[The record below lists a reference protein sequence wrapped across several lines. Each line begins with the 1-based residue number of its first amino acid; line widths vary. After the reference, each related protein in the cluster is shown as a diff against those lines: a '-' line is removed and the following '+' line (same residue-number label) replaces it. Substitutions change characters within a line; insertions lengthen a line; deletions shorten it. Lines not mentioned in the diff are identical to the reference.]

1 MDKKAFTLIELL
13 AVIVILGILA
23 LIVTPILI
31 NVVKDSNE
39 KSYKL
44 SADGYINAVNDYIL
58 SNQLDGKKV
67 ENGKYNI
74 KNLDVKISGKAPSKG
89 SVEIY
94 DEKINNAQLCYDT
107 YLLKYDGKE
116 VTLTEKGCEKEATVN
131 LAIGEKKHDNV
142 TKDDIETEFNI
153 SDDISDMTNIVC
165 NNGVTIS
172 MNDNILKLS
181 DVYKDTNCT
190 MSSSINT
197 TFANLDD
204 TKNYILMLKDETITT
219 NMTVGEKKK
228 VTINLNEQNLI
239 YNGSNSTSAF
249 EISGELSIIG
259 QNSSIAG
266 SSHSAQVI
274 NNGILN
280 IDGGSY
286 KTIRPLGN
294 SKISIKNATLNCTN
308 DGNNCYPIFAQE
320 NSNVELDNVKAES
333 KGKAA
338 GAGGNSNMII
348 KNSNFICTEDNCLY
362 DDSIGKLTVLD
373 TTIKASGY
381 AVKLN
386 NSGEVTIK
394 NTKLESETN
403 NAVINAG
410 ISGKITIENSKLE
423 SETNNAVINDG
434 KNGKITI
441 ENSELIS
448 SNFRAIT
455 LSDKSSGSID
465 IYNSRVI
472 GKDYGVLNNSNGGGV
487 ININGGTYISNDITI
502 MNIHDGKINI
512 NDKNGKVYIASYK
525 KEGNTDVYKAKAIKN
540 TANGV
545 ININANVSDFCG
557 KDDTKT
563 TIGTCIYN
571 EYGRAI
577 VNDDAATGEIKI
589 SGGYIVSNNSSA
601 VENFRGN
608 ISICGSKIDGKEADL
623 KINKITTG
631 DYGYIYYD
639 VNTKL
644 MNDTKIDRYNNP
656 SHIVLTTDLVCK

>member
-44 SADGYINAVNDYIL
+44 SADGYISAVNDYIL

-74 KNLDVKISGKAPSKG
+74 KNLDVKISGKEPSKG

-131 LAIGEKKHDNV
+131 LAIGKKTYKNTV
-142 TKDDIETEFNI
+142 KDDIETEFNI

-165 NNGVTIS
+165 NNGATIS
-172 MNDNILKLS
+172 MNDNTLKLS

-190 MSSSINT
+190 MSRSIND
-197 TFANLDD
+197 TFNNLDD
-204 TKNYILMLKDETITT
+204 TKNYVLMLKKDTIKSK
-219 NMTVGEKKK
+219 MTVGEKNK
-228 VTINLNEQNLI
+228 VTINLNGQNLTSI
-239 YNGSNSTSAF
+239 GSDSTSAF
-249 EISGELSIIG
+249 GISGELSIIG

-266 SSHSAQVI
+266 NMNSAEVT

-286 KTIRPLGN
+286 NSINPLNN
-294 SKISIKNATLNCTN
+294 SKISIKNAKLNCTN
-308 DGNNCYPIFAQE
+308 DGNNCYPIFAQN
-320 NSNVELDNVKAES
+320 NSNVELDNVTITS

-338 GAGGNSNMII
+338 GTVENSNMLI
-348 KNSNFICTEDNCLY
+348 KNSNFNCTEDNCLY
-362 DDSIGKLTVLD
+362 SSSIEKLTVLD

-394 NTKLESETN
+394 NAKLESETY

-410 ISGKITIENSKLE
+410 ISGKITIENS
-423 SETNNAVINDG
+423 
-434 KNGKITI
+434 
-441 ENSELIS
+441 ELIS
-448 SNFRAIT
+448 SNYRGVT
-455 LSDKSSGSID
+455 LDYASNGSID

-525 KEGNTDVYKAKAIKN
+525 KEGNTDINKTKAIKN

-545 ININANVSDFCG
+545 ININGNVSDFCG

-577 VNDDAATGEIKI
+577 VNDDTATGEIKI

-601 VENFRGN
+601 VENFQGN

-656 SHIVLTTDLVCK
+656 SHIVLTADLVCK

>member
-44 SADGYINAVNDYIL
+44 SADGYISAVNDYIL

-67 ENGKYNI
+67 ENGKYKI

-107 YLLKYDGKE
+107 YLLKYDGRE

-131 LAIGEKKHDNV
+131 LAIGEKKYDNV

-172 MNDNILKLS
+172 MNDNTLKLS

-190 MSSSINT
+190 MSRSIND
-197 TFANLDD
+197 TFNNLDD
-204 TKNYILMLKDETITT
+204 TKNYVLMLKKDTIKSK
-219 NMTVGEKKK
+219 MTVGEKNK
-228 VTINLNEQNLI
+228 VTINLNGQNLTSI
-239 YNGSNSTSAF
+239 GSDSTSAF
-249 EISGELSIIG
+249 GISGELSIIG

-266 SSHSAQVI
+266 NMNSAEVT

-286 KTIRPLGN
+286 NSINPLNN
-294 SKISIKNATLNCTN
+294 SKISIKNAKLNCTN
-308 DGNNCYPIFAQE
+308 DGNNCYPIFAQN
-320 NSNVELDNVKAES
+320 NSNVELDNVTITS

-338 GAGGNSNMII
+338 GTVENSNMLI
-348 KNSNFICTEDNCLY
+348 KNSNFNCTEDNCLY
-362 DDSIGKLTVLD
+362 SSSIEKLTVLD

-394 NTKLESETN
+394 NAKLESETY

-410 ISGKITIENSKLE
+410 ISGKITIENS
-423 SETNNAVINDG
+423 
-434 KNGKITI
+434 
-441 ENSELIS
+441 ELIS
-448 SNFRAIT
+448 SNYRGVT
-455 LSDKSSGSID
+455 LDYASNGSID

-525 KEGNTDVYKAKAIKN
+525 KEGNTDINKTKAIKN

-545 ININANVSDFCG
+545 ININGNVSDFCG

-577 VNDDAATGEIKI
+577 VNDDTATGEIKI

-601 VENFRGN
+601 VENFQGN

-644 MNDTKIDRYNNP
+644 INDTKIDRYNNP
-656 SHIVLTTDLVCK
+656 SHIVLTANLVCK

>member
-44 SADGYINAVNDYIL
+44 SADGYISAVNDYIL

-107 YLLKYDGKE
+107 YLLKYDGRE

-131 LAIGEKKHDNV
+131 LAIGEKKYDNV

-172 MNDNILKLS
+172 MNDNTLKLS

-190 MSSSINT
+190 MSSSINI
-197 TFANLDD
+197 TFDNLDD
-204 TKNYILMLKDETITT
+204 TKNYILMLKDETIES
-219 NMTVGEKKK
+219 NLIVDEKKK
-228 VTINLNEQNLI
+228 VSINLNEQNLI
-239 YNGSNSTSAF
+239 YNGSNSTATF

-266 SSHSAQVI
+266 IMNSAEVT

-286 KTIRPLGN
+286 NSINPLNN
-294 SKISIKNATLNCTN
+294 SKISIKNAKLNCTN
-308 DGNNCYPIFAQE
+308 DGNNCYPIFAQN
-320 NSNVELDNVKAES
+320 NSNVELDNVTITS

-338 GAGGNSNMII
+338 GTVENSNMLI
-348 KNSNFICTEDNCLY
+348 KNSSFNCTEDNCLY
-362 DDSIGKLTVLD
+362 SSSIEKLTVLD

-394 NTKLESETN
+394 NTKLESETY

-410 ISGKITIENSKLE
+410 ISGKITIENS
-423 SETNNAVINDG
+423 
-434 KNGKITI
+434 
-441 ENSELIS
+441 ELIS
-448 SNFRAIT
+448 SNYRGVT
-455 LSDKSSGSID
+455 LDYASNGSID

-525 KEGNTDVYKAKAIKN
+525 KEGNTDVYKAKTIKN

-545 ININANVSDFCG
+545 INIDGNVSDFCG

-577 VNDDAATGEIKI
+577 VNDDTATGEIKI

-601 VENFRGN
+601 VENFQGN

-656 SHIVLTTDLVCK
+656 SHIVLTADLVCK

>member
-44 SADGYINAVNDYIL
+44 SADGYISAVNDYIL

-74 KNLDVKISGKAPSKG
+74 KNLDVKISGKEPSKG

-131 LAIGEKKHDNV
+131 LVIGEKKYDNV
-142 TKDDIETEFNI
+142 IKDDIETEFNI

-165 NNGVTIS
+165 NNGATIS
-172 MNDNILKLS
+172 MNDNTLKLS

-190 MSSSINT
+190 MSRSIND
-197 TFANLDD
+197 TFNNLDD
-204 TKNYILMLKDETITT
+204 TKNYVLMLKDETIES
-219 NMTVGEKKK
+219 NLIVDEKKK
-228 VTINLNEQNLI
+228 VSINLNGQNLI
-239 YNGSNSTSAF
+239 YNGSNSTAAF

-403 NAVINAG
+403 NAVTNAG
-410 ISGKITIENSKLE
+410 AS
-423 SETNNAVINDG
+423 
-434 KNGKITI
+434 GKITI

-448 SNFRAIT
+448 SNYRGVT
-455 LSDKSSGSID
+455 LDEASSGSID
-465 IYNSRVI
+465 IYNSKVI

-502 MNIHDGKINI
+502 MNINDGKINI

-545 ININANVSDFCG
+545 ININGNVSDFCG

-577 VNDDAATGEIKI
+577 VNDDTATGEIKI

-601 VENFRGN
+601 VENFQGN

-656 SHIVLTTDLVCK
+656 SHIVLTADLVCK

>member
-44 SADGYINAVNDYIL
+44 SADGYISAVNDYIL

-107 YLLKYDGKE
+107 YLLKYDGRE

-131 LAIGEKKHDNV
+131 LAIGEKKYDNV

-172 MNDNILKLS
+172 MNDNTLKLS

-190 MSSSINT
+190 MSRSIND
-197 TFANLDD
+197 TFNNLDD
-204 TKNYILMLKDETITT
+204 TKNYVLMLKKDTIKSK
-219 NMTVGEKKK
+219 MTVGEKNK
-228 VTINLNEQNLI
+228 VTINLNGQNLTSI
-239 YNGSNSTSAF
+239 GSDSTSAF
-249 EISGELSIIG
+249 GISGELSIIG

-266 SSHSAQVI
+266 NMNSAEVT

-286 KTIRPLGN
+286 NSINPLNN
-294 SKISIKNATLNCTN
+294 SKISIKNAKLNCTN
-308 DGNNCYPIFAQE
+308 DGNNCYPIFAQN
-320 NSNVELDNVKAES
+320 NSNVELDNVTITS

-338 GAGGNSNMII
+338 GTVENSNMLI
-348 KNSNFICTEDNCLY
+348 KNSNFNCTEDNCLY
-362 DDSIGKLTVLD
+362 SSSIEKLTVLD

-394 NTKLESETN
+394 NAKLESETY

-410 ISGKITIENSKLE
+410 ISGKITIENS
-423 SETNNAVINDG
+423 
-434 KNGKITI
+434 
-441 ENSELIS
+441 ELIS
-448 SNFRAIT
+448 SNYRGVT
-455 LSDKSSGSID
+455 LDYASNGSID

-525 KEGNTDVYKAKAIKN
+525 KEGNTDINKTKAIKN

-545 ININANVSDFCG
+545 ININGNVSDFCG

-577 VNDDAATGEIKI
+577 VNDDTATGEIKI

-601 VENFRGN
+601 VENFQGN

-644 MNDTKIDRYNNP
+644 INDTKIDRYNNP
-656 SHIVLTTDLVCK
+656 SHIVLTANLVCK

>member
-44 SADGYINAVNDYIL
+44 SADGYISAVNDYIL

-107 YLLKYDGKE
+107 YLLKYDGRE

-131 LAIGEKKHDNV
+131 LAIGEKKYDNV

-172 MNDNILKLS
+172 MNDNTLKLS

-190 MSSSINT
+190 MSRSIND
-197 TFANLDD
+197 TFNNLDD
-204 TKNYILMLKDETITT
+204 TKNYVLMLKKDTIKSK
-219 NMTVGEKKK
+219 MTVGEKNK
-228 VTINLNEQNLI
+228 VTINLNGQNLTSI
-239 YNGSNSTSAF
+239 GSDSTSAF
-249 EISGELSIIG
+249 GISGELSIIG

-266 SSHSAQVI
+266 NMNSAEVT

-286 KTIRPLGN
+286 NSINPLNN
-294 SKISIKNATLNCTN
+294 SKISIKNAKLNCTN
-308 DGNNCYPIFAQE
+308 DGNNCYPIFAQN
-320 NSNVELDNVKAES
+320 NSNVELDNVTITS

-338 GAGGNSNMII
+338 GTVENSNMLI
-348 KNSNFICTEDNCLY
+348 KNSNFNCTEDNCLY
-362 DDSIGKLTVLD
+362 SSSIEKLTVLD

-394 NTKLESETN
+394 NTKLESETY

-410 ISGKITIENSKLE
+410 ISGKITIENS
-423 SETNNAVINDG
+423 
-434 KNGKITI
+434 
-441 ENSELIS
+441 ELIS
-448 SNFRAIT
+448 SNYRGVT
-455 LSDKSSGSID
+455 LDYASNGSID

-525 KEGNTDVYKAKAIKN
+525 KEGNTDINKTKAIKN

-545 ININANVSDFCG
+545 ININGNVSDFCG

-577 VNDDAATGEIKI
+577 VNDDTATGEIKI

-601 VENFRGN
+601 VENFQGN

-656 SHIVLTTDLVCK
+656 SHIVLTADLVCK

>member
-44 SADGYINAVNDYIL
+44 SADGYISAVNDYIL

-107 YLLKYDGKE
+107 YLLKYDGRE

-131 LAIGEKKHDNV
+131 LAIGEKKYDNV

-172 MNDNILKLS
+172 MNDNTLKLS

-190 MSSSINT
+190 MSSSINI
-197 TFANLDD
+197 TFDNLDD
-204 TKNYILMLKDETITT
+204 TKNYILMLKDETIES
-219 NMTVGEKKK
+219 NLIVDEKKK
-228 VTINLNEQNLI
+228 VSINLNEQNLI
-239 YNGSNSTSAF
+239 YNGSNSTATF

-266 SSHSAQVI
+266 NMNSATVT

-286 KTIRPLGN
+286 NSINPLNN
-294 SKISIKNATLNCTN
+294 SKISIKNAKLNCTN
-308 DGNNCYPIFAQE
+308 DGNNCYPIFAQN
-320 NSNVELDNVKAES
+320 NSNVELDNVTITS

-338 GAGGNSNMII
+338 GTVENSNMLI
-348 KNSNFICTEDNCLY
+348 KNSNFNCTEDNCLY
-362 DDSIGKLTVLD
+362 SSSIEKLTVLD

-394 NTKLESETN
+394 NTKLESETY

-410 ISGKITIENSKLE
+410 ISGKITIENS
-423 SETNNAVINDG
+423 
-434 KNGKITI
+434 
-441 ENSELIS
+441 ELIS
-448 SNFRAIT
+448 SNYRGVT
-455 LSDKSSGSID
+455 LDYASNGSID

-525 KEGNTDVYKAKAIKN
+525 KEGNTDINKTKAIKN

-545 ININANVSDFCG
+545 ININGNVSDFCG

-577 VNDDAATGEIKI
+577 VNDDTATGEIKI

-601 VENFRGN
+601 VENFQGN

-639 VNTKL
+639 VDTKL

-656 SHIVLTTDLVCK
+656 SHIVLTADLVCK

>member
-44 SADGYINAVNDYIL
+44 SADGYISAVNDYIL

-107 YLLKYDGKE
+107 YLLKYDGRE

-131 LAIGEKKHDNV
+131 LAIGEKKYDNV

-172 MNDNILKLS
+172 MNDNTLKLS

-190 MSSSINT
+190 MSRSIKT
-197 TFANLDD
+197 TFSKLDD
-204 TKNYILMLKDETITT
+204 TKNYILMLKDETIES
-219 NMTVGEKKK
+219 NLIVDEKKK
-228 VTINLNEQNLI
+228 VSINLNEQNLI
-239 YNGSNSTSAF
+239 YNGSNSTATF

-266 SSHSAQVI
+266 NMNSATVT

-286 KTIRPLGN
+286 NSINPLNN
-294 SKISIKNATLNCTN
+294 SKISIKNAKLNCTN
-308 DGNNCYPIFAQE
+308 DGNNCYPIFAQN
-320 NSNVELDNVKAES
+320 NSNVELDNVTITS

-338 GAGGNSNMII
+338 GTVENSNMII

-394 NTKLESETN
+394 NTKLESETY

-410 ISGKITIENSKLE
+410 ISGKITIENS
-423 SETNNAVINDG
+423 
-434 KNGKITI
+434 
-441 ENSELIS
+441 ELIS
-448 SNFRAIT
+448 SNYRGVT
-455 LSDKSSGSID
+455 LDYASNGSID

-472 GKDYGVLNNSNGGGV
+472 GNDYGVLNNSNGGGV

-545 ININANVSDFCG
+545 ININGNVSDFCG

-571 EYGRAI
+571 EYGRTI
-577 VNDDAATGEIKI
+577 VNDDTATGEIKI

-601 VENFRGN
+601 VENFQGN

-656 SHIVLTTDLVCK
+656 SHIVLTADLVCK

>member
-44 SADGYINAVNDYIL
+44 SADGYISAVNDYIL

-107 YLLKYDGKE
+107 YLLKYDGRE

-131 LAIGEKKHDNV
+131 LAIGEKKYDNV

-172 MNDNILKLS
+172 MNDNTLKLS

-190 MSSSINT
+190 MSRSIND
-197 TFANLDD
+197 TFNNLDD
-204 TKNYILMLKDETITT
+204 TKNYILMLKDETIES
-219 NMTVGEKKK
+219 NLIVDEKKK
-228 VTINLNEQNLI
+228 VSINLNEQNLI
-239 YNGSNSTSAF
+239 YNGSNSTATF

-266 SSHSAQVI
+266 NMNSATVT

-286 KTIRPLGN
+286 NSINPLNN
-294 SKISIKNATLNCTN
+294 SKISIKNAKLNCTN
-308 DGNNCYPIFAQE
+308 DGNNCYPIFAQN
-320 NSNVELDNVKAES
+320 NSNVELDNVTITS

-338 GAGGNSNMII
+338 GTVENSNMLI
-348 KNSNFICTEDNCLY
+348 KNSNFNCTEDNCLY
-362 DDSIGKLTVLD
+362 SSSIEKLTVLD

-394 NTKLESETN
+394 NTKLESETY

-410 ISGKITIENSKLE
+410 ISGKITIENS
-423 SETNNAVINDG
+423 
-434 KNGKITI
+434 
-441 ENSELIS
+441 ELIS
-448 SNFRAIT
+448 SNYRGVT
-455 LSDKSSGSID
+455 LDYASNGSID

-525 KEGNTDVYKAKAIKN
+525 KEGNTDINKTKAIKN

-545 ININANVSDFCG
+545 ININGNVSDFCG

-577 VNDDAATGEIKI
+577 VNDDTATGEIKI

-601 VENFRGN
+601 VENFQGN

-644 MNDTKIDRYNNP
+644 INDTKIDRYNNP
-656 SHIVLTTDLVCK
+656 SHIVLTADLVCK

>member
-13 AVIVILGILA
+13 AVIVVLGILA

-44 SADGYINAVNDYIL
+44 SADGYISAVNDYIL

-107 YLLKYDGKE
+107 YLLKYDGRE

-131 LAIGEKKHDNV
+131 LAIGEKKYDNV

-172 MNDNILKLS
+172 MNDNTLKLS

-190 MSSSINT
+190 MSSSINI
-197 TFANLDD
+197 TFDNLDD
-204 TKNYILMLKDETITT
+204 TKNYILMLKDETIES
-219 NMTVGEKKK
+219 NLIVDEKKK
-228 VTINLNEQNLI
+228 VSINLNEQNLI
-239 YNGSNSTSAF
+239 YNGSNSTATF

-266 SSHSAQVI
+266 NMNSATVT

-286 KTIRPLGN
+286 NSINPLNN
-294 SKISIKNATLNCTN
+294 SKISIKNAKLNCTN
-308 DGNNCYPIFAQE
+308 DGNNCYPIFAQN
-320 NSNVELDNVKAES
+320 NSNVELDNVTITS

-338 GAGGNSNMII
+338 GTVENSNMLI
-348 KNSNFICTEDNCLY
+348 KNSNFNCTEDNCLY
-362 DDSIGKLTVLD
+362 SSSIEKLTVLD

-394 NTKLESETN
+394 NTKLESETY

-410 ISGKITIENSKLE
+410 ISGKITIENS
-423 SETNNAVINDG
+423 
-434 KNGKITI
+434 
-441 ENSELIS
+441 ELIS
-448 SNFRAIT
+448 SNYRGVT
-455 LSDKSSGSID
+455 LDYASNGSID

-525 KEGNTDVYKAKAIKN
+525 KEGNTDINKTKAIKN

-545 ININANVSDFCG
+545 ININGNVSDFCG

-577 VNDDAATGEIKI
+577 VNDDTATGEIKI

-601 VENFRGN
+601 VENFQGN

-656 SHIVLTTDLVCK
+656 SHIVLTADLVCK

>member
-44 SADGYINAVNDYIL
+44 SADGYISAVNDYIL

-107 YLLKYDGKE
+107 YLLKYDGRE

-131 LAIGEKKHDNV
+131 LAIGEKKYDNV

-172 MNDNILKLS
+172 MNDNTLKLS

-190 MSSSINT
+190 MSSSINI
-197 TFANLDD
+197 TFDNLDD
-204 TKNYILMLKDETITT
+204 TKNYILMLKDETIES
-219 NMTVGEKKK
+219 NLIVDEKKK
-228 VTINLNEQNLI
+228 VSINLNEQNLI
-239 YNGSNSTSAF
+239 YNGSNSTATF

-266 SSHSAQVI
+266 NMNSATVT

-286 KTIRPLGN
+286 NSINPLNN
-294 SKISIKNATLNCTN
+294 SKISIKNAKLNCTN
-308 DGNNCYPIFAQE
+308 DGNNCYPIFAQN
-320 NSNVELDNVKAES
+320 NSNVELDNVTITS

-338 GAGGNSNMII
+338 GTVENSNMII

-394 NTKLESETN
+394 NTKLESETY

-410 ISGKITIENSKLE
+410 ISGKITIENS
-423 SETNNAVINDG
+423 
-434 KNGKITI
+434 
-441 ENSELIS
+441 ELIS
-448 SNFRAIT
+448 SNYRGVT
-455 LSDKSSGSID
+455 LDYASNGSID

-472 GKDYGVLNNSNGGGV
+472 GNDYGVLNNSNGGGV

-502 MNIHDGKINI
+502 MNIYDGKINI

-545 ININANVSDFCG
+545 ININGNVSDFCG

-571 EYGRAI
+571 EYGRTI
-577 VNDDAATGEIKI
+577 VNDDTATGEIKI

-601 VENFRGN
+601 VENFQGN

-656 SHIVLTTDLVCK
+656 SHIVLTADLVCK

>member
-44 SADGYINAVNDYIL
+44 SADGYISAVNDYIL

-74 KNLDVKISGKAPSKG
+74 KNLDVKISGKEPSKG

-116 VTLTEKGCEKEATVN
+116 VTLTEKGCEKEAIVN
-131 LAIGEKKHDNV
+131 LAIGKKTYKNTV
-142 TKDDIETEFNI
+142 KDDIETEFNI

-165 NNGVTIS
+165 NNGATIS
-172 MNDNILKLS
+172 MNDNTLKLS

-190 MSSSINT
+190 MSRSIND
-197 TFANLDD
+197 TFNNLDD
-204 TKNYILMLKDETITT
+204 TKNYVLMLKKDTIKSK
-219 NMTVGEKKK
+219 MTVGEKNK
-228 VTINLNEQNLI
+228 VTINLNGQNLTSI
-239 YNGSNSTSAF
+239 GSDSTSAF
-249 EISGELSIIG
+249 GISGELSIIG

-266 SSHSAQVI
+266 NMNSAEVT

-286 KTIRPLGN
+286 NSINPLNN
-294 SKISIKNATLNCTN
+294 SKISIKNAKLNCTN
-308 DGNNCYPIFAQE
+308 DGNNCYPIFAQN
-320 NSNVELDNVKAES
+320 NSNVELDNVTITS

-338 GAGGNSNMII
+338 GTVENSNMLI
-348 KNSNFICTEDNCLY
+348 KNSNFNCTEDNCLY
-362 DDSIGKLTVLD
+362 SSSIEKLTVLD

-394 NTKLESETN
+394 NAKLESETY

-410 ISGKITIENSKLE
+410 ISGKITIENS
-423 SETNNAVINDG
+423 
-434 KNGKITI
+434 
-441 ENSELIS
+441 ELVS
-448 SNFRAIT
+448 SNYRGVT
-455 LSDKSSGSID
+455 LDYASNGSID

-525 KEGNTDVYKAKAIKN
+525 KEGNTDINKTKAIKN

-545 ININANVSDFCG
+545 ININGNVSDFCG

-577 VNDDAATGEIKI
+577 VNDDTATGEIKI

-601 VENFRGN
+601 VENFQGN

-656 SHIVLTTDLVCK
+656 SHIVLAADLVCK

>member
-44 SADGYINAVNDYIL
+44 SADGYISAVNDYIL

-107 YLLKYDGKE
+107 YLLKYDGRE

-131 LAIGEKKHDNV
+131 LAIGEKKYDNV

-172 MNDNILKLS
+172 MNDNTLKLS

-190 MSSSINT
+190 MSSSINI
-197 TFANLDD
+197 TFDNLDD
-204 TKNYILMLKDETITT
+204 TKNYILMLKDETIES
-219 NMTVGEKKK
+219 NLIVDEKKK
-228 VTINLNEQNLI
+228 VSINLNEQNLI
-239 YNGSNSTSAF
+239 YNGSNSTATF

-266 SSHSAQVI
+266 NMNSATVT

-286 KTIRPLGN
+286 NSINPLNN
-294 SKISIKNATLNCTN
+294 SKISIKNAKLNCTN
-308 DGNNCYPIFAQE
+308 DGNNCYPIFAQN
-320 NSNVELDNVKAES
+320 NSNVELDNVTITS

-338 GAGGNSNMII
+338 GTVENSNMII

-394 NTKLESETN
+394 NTKLESETY

-410 ISGKITIENSKLE
+410 ISGKITIENS
-423 SETNNAVINDG
+423 
-434 KNGKITI
+434 
-441 ENSELIS
+441 ELIS
-448 SNFRAIT
+448 SNYRGVT
-455 LSDKSSGSID
+455 LDYASNGSID

-525 KEGNTDVYKAKAIKN
+525 KEGNTDINKTKAIKN

-545 ININANVSDFCG
+545 ININGNVSDFCG

-577 VNDDAATGEIKI
+577 VNDDTATGEIKI

-601 VENFRGN
+601 VENFQGN

-644 MNDTKIDRYNNP
+644 INDTKIDRYNNP
-656 SHIVLTTDLVCK
+656 SHIVLTANLVCK

>member
-44 SADGYINAVNDYIL
+44 SADGYISAVNDYIL

-107 YLLKYDGKE
+107 YLLKYDGRE

-131 LAIGEKKHDNV
+131 LAIGEKKYDNV

-172 MNDNILKLS
+172 MNDNTLKLS

-190 MSSSINT
+190 MSSSINI
-197 TFANLDD
+197 TFDNLDD
-204 TKNYILMLKDETITT
+204 TKNYILMLKDETIES
-219 NMTVGEKKK
+219 NLIVDEKKK
-228 VTINLNEQNLI
+228 VSINLNEQNLI
-239 YNGSNSTSAF
+239 YNGSNSTATF

-266 SSHSAQVI
+266 NMNSATVT

-286 KTIRPLGN
+286 NSINPLNN
-294 SKISIKNATLNCTN
+294 SKISIKNAKLNCTN
-308 DGNNCYPIFAQE
+308 DGNNCYPIFAQN
-320 NSNVELDNVKAES
+320 NSNVELDNVTITS

-338 GAGGNSNMII
+338 GTVENSNMLI
-348 KNSNFICTEDNCLY
+348 KNSNFNCTEDNCLY
-362 DDSIGKLTVLD
+362 SSSIEKLTVLD

-381 AVKLN
+381 AVKLK

-394 NTKLESETN
+394 NTKLESETY

-410 ISGKITIENSKLE
+410 ISGKITIENS
-423 SETNNAVINDG
+423 
-434 KNGKITI
+434 
-441 ENSELIS
+441 ELIS
-448 SNFRAIT
+448 SNYRGVT
-455 LSDKSSGSID
+455 LDYASNGSID

-525 KEGNTDVYKAKAIKN
+525 KEGNTDINKTKAIKN
-540 TANGV
+540 TANGI
-545 ININANVSDFCG
+545 ININGNVSDFCG

-577 VNDDAATGEIKI
+577 VNDDTATGEIKI

-601 VENFRGN
+601 VENFQGN

-656 SHIVLTTDLVCK
+656 SHIVLTADLVCK

>member
-44 SADGYINAVNDYIL
+44 SADGYISAVNDYIL

-107 YLLKYDGKE
+107 YLLKYDGRE

-131 LAIGEKKHDNV
+131 LAIGEKKYDNV

-172 MNDNILKLS
+172 MNDNTLKLS

-190 MSSSINT
+190 MSRSIND
-197 TFANLDD
+197 TFNNLDD
-204 TKNYILMLKDETITT
+204 TKNYVLMLKKDTIKSK
-219 NMTVGEKKK
+219 MTVGEKNK
-228 VTINLNEQNLI
+228 VTINLNGQNLTSI
-239 YNGSNSTSAF
+239 GSDSTSAF
-249 EISGELSIIG
+249 GISGELSIIG

-266 SSHSAQVI
+266 NMNSATVT

-286 KTIRPLGN
+286 NSINPLNN
-294 SKISIKNATLNCTN
+294 SKISIKNAKLNCTN
-308 DGNNCYPIFAQE
+308 DGNNCYPIFAQN
-320 NSNVELDNVKAES
+320 NSNVELDNVTITS

-338 GAGGNSNMII
+338 GTVENSNMII

-394 NTKLESETN
+394 NTKLESETY

-410 ISGKITIENSKLE
+410 ISGKITIENS
-423 SETNNAVINDG
+423 
-434 KNGKITI
+434 
-441 ENSELIS
+441 ELIS
-448 SNFRAIT
+448 SNYRGVT
-455 LSDKSSGSID
+455 LDYASNGSID

-472 GKDYGVLNNSNGGGV
+472 GNDYGVLNNSNGGGV

-545 ININANVSDFCG
+545 ININGNVSDFCG

-571 EYGRAI
+571 EYGRTI
-577 VNDDAATGEIKI
+577 VNDDTATGEIKI

-601 VENFRGN
+601 VENFQGN

-656 SHIVLTTDLVCK
+656 SHIVLTADLVCK

>member
-44 SADGYINAVNDYIL
+44 SADGYISAVNDYIL

-107 YLLKYDGKE
+107 YLLKYDGRE

-131 LAIGEKKHDNV
+131 LAIGEKKYDNV

-172 MNDNILKLS
+172 MNDNTLKLS

-190 MSSSINT
+190 MSRSIND
-197 TFANLDD
+197 TFNNLDD
-204 TKNYILMLKDETITT
+204 TKNYVLMLKKDTIKSK
-219 NMTVGEKKK
+219 MTVGEKNK
-228 VTINLNEQNLI
+228 VTINLNGQNLTSI
-239 YNGSNSTSAF
+239 GSDSTSAF
-249 EISGELSIIG
+249 GISGELSIIG

-266 SSHSAQVI
+266 NMNSAEVT

-286 KTIRPLGN
+286 NSINPLNN
-294 SKISIKNATLNCTN
+294 SKISIKNAKLNCTN
-308 DGNNCYPIFAQE
+308 DGNNCYPIFAQN
-320 NSNVELDNVKAES
+320 NSNVELDNVTITS

-338 GAGGNSNMII
+338 GTVENSNMLI
-348 KNSNFICTEDNCLY
+348 KNSNFNCTEDNCLY
-362 DDSIGKLTVLD
+362 SSSIEKLTVLD

-394 NTKLESETN
+394 NAKLESETY

-410 ISGKITIENSKLE
+410 ISGKITIENS
-423 SETNNAVINDG
+423 
-434 KNGKITI
+434 
-441 ENSELIS
+441 ELIS
-448 SNFRAIT
+448 SNYRGVT
-455 LSDKSSGSID
+455 LDYASNGSID

-525 KEGNTDVYKAKAIKN
+525 KEGNTDINKTKAIKN

-545 ININANVSDFCG
+545 ININGNVSDFCG

-577 VNDDAATGEIKI
+577 VNDDTATGEIKI

-601 VENFRGN
+601 VENFQGN

-656 SHIVLTTDLVCK
+656 SHIVLTADLVCK

>member
-44 SADGYINAVNDYIL
+44 SADGYISAVNDYIL

-107 YLLKYDGKE
+107 YLLKYDGRE

-131 LAIGEKKHDNV
+131 LAIGEKKYDNV

-172 MNDNILKLS
+172 MNDNTLKLS

-190 MSSSINT
+190 MSSSINI
-197 TFANLDD
+197 TFDNLDD
-204 TKNYILMLKDETITT
+204 TKNYILMLKDETIES
-219 NMTVGEKKK
+219 NLIVDEKKK
-228 VTINLNEQNLI
+228 VSINLNEQNLI
-239 YNGSNSTSAF
+239 YNGSNSTAAF

-266 SSHSAQVI
+266 NMNSATVT

-286 KTIRPLGN
+286 NSINPLNN
-294 SKISIKNATLNCTN
+294 SKISIKNAKLNCTN
-308 DGNNCYPIFAQE
+308 DGNNCYPIFAQN

-394 NTKLESETN
+394 NTKLESETY

-410 ISGKITIENSKLE
+410 ISGKITIENS
-423 SETNNAVINDG
+423 
-434 KNGKITI
+434 
-441 ENSELIS
+441 ELIS
-448 SNFRAIT
+448 SNYRGVT
-455 LSDKSSGSID
+455 LDYASNGSID

-472 GKDYGVLNNSNGGGV
+472 GNDYGVLNNSNGGGV

-525 KEGNTDVYKAKAIKN
+525 KEGNTDINKTKAIKN

-545 ININANVSDFCG
+545 ININGNVSDFCG

-577 VNDDAATGEIKI
+577 VNDDTATGEIKI

-601 VENFRGN
+601 VENFQGN

-656 SHIVLTTDLVCK
+656 SHIVLTADLVCK

>member
-44 SADGYINAVNDYIL
+44 SADGYISAVNDYIL

-107 YLLKYDGKE
+107 YLLKYDGRE

-131 LAIGEKKHDNV
+131 LAIGEKKYDNV

-172 MNDNILKLS
+172 MNDNTLKLS

-190 MSSSINT
+190 MSSSIND
-197 TFANLDD
+197 TFNNLDD
-204 TKNYILMLKDETITT
+204 TKNYVLMLKKDTIKSK
-219 NMTVGEKKK
+219 MTVGEKNK
-228 VTINLNEQNLI
+228 VTINLNGQNLTSI
-239 YNGSNSTSAF
+239 GSDSTSAF
-249 EISGELSIIG
+249 GISGELSIIG

-266 SSHSAQVI
+266 NMNSAEVT

-286 KTIRPLGN
+286 NSINPLNN
-294 SKISIKNATLNCTN
+294 SKISIKNAKLNCTN
-308 DGNNCYPIFAQE
+308 DGNNCYPIFAQN
-320 NSNVELDNVKAES
+320 NSNVELDNVTITS

-338 GAGGNSNMII
+338 GTVENSNMLI
-348 KNSNFICTEDNCLY
+348 KNSNFNCTEDNCLY
-362 DDSIGKLTVLD
+362 SSSIEKLTVLD

-394 NTKLESETN
+394 NAKLESETY

-410 ISGKITIENSKLE
+410 ISGKITIENS
-423 SETNNAVINDG
+423 
-434 KNGKITI
+434 
-441 ENSELIS
+441 ELIS
-448 SNFRAIT
+448 SNYRGVT
-455 LSDKSSGSID
+455 LDYASNGSID

-525 KEGNTDVYKAKAIKN
+525 KEGNTDINKTKAIKN

-545 ININANVSDFCG
+545 ININGNVSDFCG

-577 VNDDAATGEIKI
+577 VNDDTATGEIKI

-601 VENFRGN
+601 VENFQGN

-644 MNDTKIDRYNNP
+644 INDTKIDRYNNP
-656 SHIVLTTDLVCK
+656 SHIVLTANLVCK

>member
-44 SADGYINAVNDYIL
+44 SADGYISAVNDYIL

-107 YLLKYDGKE
+107 YLLKYDGRE

-131 LAIGEKKHDNV
+131 LAIGEKKYDNV

-172 MNDNILKLS
+172 MNDNTLKLS

-190 MSSSINT
+190 MSRSIND
-197 TFANLDD
+197 TFNNLDD
-204 TKNYILMLKDETITT
+204 TKNYVLMLKKDTIKSK
-219 NMTVGEKKK
+219 MTVGEKNK
-228 VTINLNEQNLI
+228 VTINLNGQNLTSI
-239 YNGSNSTSAF
+239 GSDSTSAF
-249 EISGELSIIG
+249 GISGELSIIG

-266 SSHSAQVI
+266 NMNSAEVT

-286 KTIRPLGN
+286 NSINPLNN
-294 SKISIKNATLNCTN
+294 SKISIKNAKLNCTN
-308 DGNNCYPIFAQE
+308 DGNNCYPIFAQN
-320 NSNVELDNVKAES
+320 NSNVELDNVTITS

-338 GAGGNSNMII
+338 GTVENSNMLI
-348 KNSNFICTEDNCLY
+348 KNSNFNCTEDNCLY
-362 DDSIGKLTVLD
+362 SSSIEKLTVLD

-394 NTKLESETN
+394 NTKLESETY

-410 ISGKITIENSKLE
+410 ISGKITIENS
-423 SETNNAVINDG
+423 
-434 KNGKITI
+434 
-441 ENSELIS
+441 ELIS
-448 SNFRAIT
+448 SNYRGVT
-455 LSDKSSGSID
+455 LDYASNGSID

-525 KEGNTDVYKAKAIKN
+525 KEGNTDINKTKAIKN

-545 ININANVSDFCG
+545 ININGNVSDFCG

-577 VNDDAATGEIKI
+577 VNDDTATGEIKI

-601 VENFRGN
+601 VENFQGN

-644 MNDTKIDRYNNP
+644 INDTKIDRYNNP
-656 SHIVLTTDLVCK
+656 SHIVLTANLVCK

>member
-44 SADGYINAVNDYIL
+44 SADGYISAVNDYIL

-131 LAIGEKKHDNV
+131 LAIGEKKYDNV

-172 MNDNILKLS
+172 MNDNTLKLS

-190 MSSSINT
+190 MSRSIKT
-197 TFANLDD
+197 TFSKLDD
-204 TKNYILMLKDETITT
+204 TKNYILMLKDETIES
-219 NMTVGEKKK
+219 NLIVDEKKK
-228 VTINLNEQNLI
+228 VSINLNGQNLI
-239 YNGSNSTSAF
+239 YNGSNSTAAF

-338 GAGGNSNMII
+338 GASGNSNMII

-394 NTKLESETN
+394 NTKLESETY

-410 ISGKITIENSKLE
+410 ISGKITIENS
-423 SETNNAVINDG
+423 
-434 KNGKITI
+434 
-441 ENSELIS
+441 ELIS
-448 SNFRAIT
+448 SNYRGVT
-455 LSDKSSGSID
+455 LDYASNGSID

-525 KEGNTDVYKAKAIKN
+525 KEGNTDINKTKAIKN

-545 ININANVSDFCG
+545 ININGNVSDFCG

-571 EYGRAI
+571 EYGRTI
-577 VNDDAATGEIKI
+577 VSDDTATGEIKI

-601 VENFRGN
+601 VENFQGN

-656 SHIVLTTDLVCK
+656 SHIVLTADLVCK

>member
-1 MDKKAFTLIELL
+1 MNKKAFTLIELL

-44 SADGYINAVNDYIL
+44 SADGYISAVNDYIL

-74 KNLDVKISGKAPSKG
+74 KNLDVKISGKEPSKG

-131 LAIGEKKHDNV
+131 LAIGKKTYKNTV
-142 TKDDIETEFNI
+142 KDDIETEFNI

-165 NNGVTIS
+165 NNGATIS
-172 MNDNILKLS
+172 MNDNTLKLS

-190 MSSSINT
+190 MSRSIND
-197 TFANLDD
+197 TFNNLDD
-204 TKNYILMLKDETITT
+204 TKNYVLMLKKDTIKSK
-219 NMTVGEKKK
+219 MTVGEKNK
-228 VTINLNEQNLI
+228 VTINLNGQNLTSI
-239 YNGSNSTSAF
+239 GSDSTSAF
-249 EISGELSIIG
+249 GISGELSIIG

-266 SSHSAQVI
+266 NMNSAEVT

-286 KTIRPLGN
+286 NSINPLNN
-294 SKISIKNATLNCTN
+294 SKISIKNAKLNCTN
-308 DGNNCYPIFAQE
+308 DGNNCYPIFAQN
-320 NSNVELDNVKAES
+320 NSNVELDNVTITS

-338 GAGGNSNMII
+338 GTVENSNMLI
-348 KNSNFICTEDNCLY
+348 KNSNFNCTEDNCLY
-362 DDSIGKLTVLD
+362 SSSIEKLTVLD

-394 NTKLESETN
+394 NAKLESETY

-410 ISGKITIENSKLE
+410 ISGKITIENS
-423 SETNNAVINDG
+423 
-434 KNGKITI
+434 
-441 ENSELIS
+441 ELIS
-448 SNFRAIT
+448 SNYRGVT
-455 LSDKSSGSID
+455 LDYASNGSID

-525 KEGNTDVYKAKAIKN
+525 KEGNTDINKTKAIKN

-545 ININANVSDFCG
+545 ININGNVSDFCG

-577 VNDDAATGEIKI
+577 VNDDTATGEIKI

-601 VENFRGN
+601 VENFQGN

-656 SHIVLTTDLVCK
+656 SHIVLTADLVCK

>member
-44 SADGYINAVNDYIL
+44 SADGYISAVNDYIL

-107 YLLKYDGKE
+107 YLLKYDGRE

-131 LAIGEKKHDNV
+131 LAIGEKKYDNV

-172 MNDNILKLS
+172 MNDNTLKLS

-190 MSSSINT
+190 MSRSIND
-197 TFANLDD
+197 TFNNLDD
-204 TKNYILMLKDETITT
+204 TKNYVLMLKKDTIKSK
-219 NMTVGEKKK
+219 MTVGEKNK
-228 VTINLNEQNLI
+228 VTINLNGQNLTSI
-239 YNGSNSTSAF
+239 GSDSTSAF
-249 EISGELSIIG
+249 GISGELSIIG

-266 SSHSAQVI
+266 NMNSAEVT

-286 KTIRPLGN
+286 NSINPLNN
-294 SKISIKNATLNCTN
+294 SKISIKNAKLNCTN
-308 DGNNCYPIFAQE
+308 DGNNCYPIFAQN
-320 NSNVELDNVKAES
+320 NSNVELDNVTITS

-338 GAGGNSNMII
+338 GTVENSNMLI
-348 KNSNFICTEDNCLY
+348 KNSNFNCTEDNCLY
-362 DDSIGKLTVLD
+362 SSSIEKLTVLD

-381 AVKLN
+381 AEKLN

-394 NTKLESETN
+394 NAKLESETY

-410 ISGKITIENSKLE
+410 ISGKITIENS
-423 SETNNAVINDG
+423 
-434 KNGKITI
+434 
-441 ENSELIS
+441 ELIS
-448 SNFRAIT
+448 SNYRGVT
-455 LSDKSSGSID
+455 LDYASNGSID

-525 KEGNTDVYKAKAIKN
+525 KEGNTDINKTKAIKN

-545 ININANVSDFCG
+545 ININGNVSDFCG

-577 VNDDAATGEIKI
+577 VNDDTATGEIKI

-601 VENFRGN
+601 VENFQGN

-644 MNDTKIDRYNNP
+644 INDTKIDRYNNP
-656 SHIVLTTDLVCK
+656 SHIVLTANLVCK

>member
-44 SADGYINAVNDYIL
+44 SADGYISAVNDYIL

-107 YLLKYDGKE
+107 YLLKYDGRE

-131 LAIGEKKHDNV
+131 LVIGEKKYDNV

-172 MNDNILKLS
+172 MNGNTLKLS

-190 MSSSINT
+190 MSRSIND
-197 TFANLDD
+197 TFNNLDD
-204 TKNYILMLKDETITT
+204 TKNYVLMLKKDTIKSK
-219 NMTVGEKKK
+219 MTVGEKNK
-228 VTINLNEQNLI
+228 VTINLNGQNLTSI
-239 YNGSNSTSAF
+239 GSDSTSAF
-249 EISGELSIIG
+249 GISGELSIIG

-266 SSHSAQVI
+266 NMNSAEVT

-286 KTIRPLGN
+286 NSINPLNN
-294 SKISIKNATLNCTN
+294 SKISIKNAKLNCTN
-308 DGNNCYPIFAQE
+308 DGNNCYPIFAQN
-320 NSNVELDNVKAES
+320 NSNVELDNVTITS

-338 GAGGNSNMII
+338 GTVENSNMLI
-348 KNSNFICTEDNCLY
+348 KNSNFNCTEDNCLY
-362 DDSIGKLTVLD
+362 SSSIEKLTVLD

-394 NTKLESETN
+394 NAKLESETY

-410 ISGKITIENSKLE
+410 ISGKITIENS
-423 SETNNAVINDG
+423 
-434 KNGKITI
+434 
-441 ENSELIS
+441 ELIS
-448 SNFRAIT
+448 SNYRGVT
-455 LSDKSSGSID
+455 LDYASNGSID

-525 KEGNTDVYKAKAIKN
+525 KEGNTDINKTKAIKN

-545 ININANVSDFCG
+545 ININGNVSDFCG

-577 VNDDAATGEIKI
+577 VNDDTATGEIKI

-601 VENFRGN
+601 VENFQGN

-644 MNDTKIDRYNNP
+644 INDTKIDRYNNP
-656 SHIVLTTDLVCK
+656 SHIVLTANLVCK

>member
-44 SADGYINAVNDYIL
+44 SADGYISAVNDYIL

-107 YLLKYDGKE
+107 YLLKYDGRE

-131 LAIGEKKHDNV
+131 LAIGEKKYDNV

-172 MNDNILKLS
+172 MNDNTLKLS

-190 MSSSINT
+190 MSRSIND
-197 TFANLDD
+197 TFNNLDD
-204 TKNYILMLKDETITT
+204 TKNYVLMLKKDTIKSK
-219 NMTVGEKKK
+219 MTVGEKNK
-228 VTINLNEQNLI
+228 VTINLNGQNLTSI
-239 YNGSNSTSAF
+239 GSDSTSAF
-249 EISGELSIIG
+249 GISGELSIIG

-266 SSHSAQVI
+266 NMNSAEVT

-286 KTIRPLGN
+286 NSINPLNN
-294 SKISIKNATLNCTN
+294 SKISIKNAKLNCTN
-308 DGNNCYPIFAQE
+308 DGNNCYPIFAQN
-320 NSNVELDNVKAES
+320 NSNVELDNVTITS

-338 GAGGNSNMII
+338 GTVENSNMLI
-348 KNSNFICTEDNCLY
+348 KNSNFNCTEDNCLY
-362 DDSIGKLTVLD
+362 SSSIEKLTVLD

-394 NTKLESETN
+394 NAKLESETY

-410 ISGKITIENSKLE
+410 ISGKITIENS
-423 SETNNAVINDG
+423 
-434 KNGKITI
+434 
-441 ENSELIS
+441 ELIS
-448 SNFRAIT
+448 SNYRGVT
-455 LSDKSSGSID
+455 LDYASNGSID

-512 NDKNGKVYIASYK
+512 NSYK
-525 KEGNTDVYKAKAIKN
+525 KEGNTDINKTKAIKN

-545 ININANVSDFCG
+545 ININGNVSDFCG

-577 VNDDAATGEIKI
+577 VNDDTATGEIKI

-601 VENFRGN
+601 VENFQGN

-644 MNDTKIDRYNNP
+644 INDTKIDRYNNP
-656 SHIVLTTDLVCK
+656 SHIVLTANLVCK

>member
-13 AVIVILGILA
+13 AVIVVLGILA

-44 SADGYINAVNDYIL
+44 SADGYISAVNDYIL

-107 YLLKYDGKE
+107 YLLKYDGRE

-131 LAIGEKKHDNV
+131 LAIGEKKYDNV

-172 MNDNILKLS
+172 MNDNTLKLS

-190 MSSSINT
+190 MSSSINI
-197 TFANLDD
+197 TFDNLDD
-204 TKNYILMLKDETITT
+204 TKNYILMLKDETIES
-219 NMTVGEKKK
+219 NLIVDEKKK
-228 VTINLNEQNLI
+228 VSINLNEQNLI
-239 YNGSNSTSAF
+239 YNGSNSTATF

-266 SSHSAQVI
+266 NMNSATVT

-286 KTIRPLGN
+286 NSINPLNN
-294 SKISIKNATLNCTN
+294 SKISIKNAKLNCTN
-308 DGNNCYPIFAQE
+308 DGNNCYPIFAQN
-320 NSNVELDNVKAES
+320 NSNVELDNVTITS

-338 GAGGNSNMII
+338 GTVENSNMLI
-348 KNSNFICTEDNCLY
+348 KNSNFNCTEDNCLY
-362 DDSIGKLTVLD
+362 SSSIEKLTVLD

-394 NTKLESETN
+394 NTKLESETY

-410 ISGKITIENSKLE
+410 ISGKITIENS
-423 SETNNAVINDG
+423 
-434 KNGKITI
+434 
-441 ENSELIS
+441 ELIS
-448 SNFRAIT
+448 SNYRGVT
-455 LSDKSSGSID
+455 LDYASNGSID

-525 KEGNTDVYKAKAIKN
+525 KEGNTDINKTKAIKN

-545 ININANVSDFCG
+545 ININGNVSDFCG

-577 VNDDAATGEIKI
+577 VNDDTATGEIKI

-601 VENFRGN
+601 VENFQGN

-644 MNDTKIDRYNNP
+644 INDTKIDRYNNP
-656 SHIVLTTDLVCK
+656 SHIVLTADLVCK

>member
-1 MDKKAFTLIELL
+1 MNKKAFTLIELL
-13 AVIVILGILA
+13 AVIVVLGILA

-44 SADGYINAVNDYIL
+44 SADGYINAVKGYIL

-67 ENGKYNI
+67 ATGNYNI
-74 KNLDVKISGKAPSKG
+74 KNLDIKISGKAPSKG
-89 SVEIY
+89 NVEID
-94 DEKINNAQLCYDT
+94 DEKVSNAQLCFDT
-107 YLLKYDGKE
+107 YLVKYDGRE
-116 VTLTEKGCEKEATVN
+116 VTLTEKGCKKEANVN
-131 LAIGEKKHDNV
+131 LVIGKKTYKNAV
-142 TKDDIETEFNI
+142 KDDIETEFNI

-172 MNDNILKLS
+172 MNDNTLKLS
-181 DVYKDTNCT
+181 DVFDDTNCT
-190 MSSSINT
+190 MSSSINA
-197 TFANLDD
+197 TFNSLDN
-204 TKNYILMLKDETITT
+204 TKNYILMLKDETIKTH
-219 NMTVGEKKK
+219 MMVDDKKK
-228 VTINLNEQNLI
+228 VLINLNGQNLTSD
-239 YNGSNSTSAF
+239 GSNSTATF

-266 SSHSAQVI
+266 NMNSATVT

-286 KTIRPLGN
+286 NSINPLNN
-294 SKISIKNATLNCTN
+294 SKISIKNAKLNCTN
-308 DGNNCYPIFAQE
+308 DGNNCYPIFAQN
-320 NSNVELDNVKAES
+320 NSNVELDNVTITS

-338 GAGGNSNMII
+338 GTVENSNMII

-394 NTKLESETN
+394 NTKLESENN
-403 NAVINAG
+403 NAVTNAG
-410 ISGKITIENSKLE
+410 ASGKIIIENS
-423 SETNNAVINDG
+423 D
-434 KNGKITI
+434 
-441 ENSELIS
+441 LIS
-448 SNFRAIT
+448 SNYRGVT
-455 LSDKSSGSID
+455 LDYASNGSID
-465 IYNSRVI
+465 IYNSKVI
-472 GKDYGVLNNSNGGGV
+472 GNDYSVLNNSNGGGV

-577 VNDDAATGEIKI
+577 VNDDTATGEIKI

-601 VENFRGN
+601 VENFQGN

-656 SHIVLTTDLVCK
+656 SHIVLTADLVCK

>member
-44 SADGYINAVNDYIL
+44 SADGYISAVNDYIL

-107 YLLKYDGKE
+107 YLLKYDGRE

-131 LAIGEKKHDNV
+131 LAIGEKKYDNV

-172 MNDNILKLS
+172 MNDNTLKLS

-190 MSSSINT
+190 MSRSIND
-197 TFANLDD
+197 TFNNLDD
-204 TKNYILMLKDETITT
+204 TKNYVLMLKKDTIKSK
-219 NMTVGEKKK
+219 MTVGEKNK
-228 VTINLNEQNLI
+228 VTINLNGQNLTSI
-239 YNGSNSTSAF
+239 GSDSTSAF
-249 EISGELSIIG
+249 GISGELSIIG

-266 SSHSAQVI
+266 NMNSAEVT

-286 KTIRPLGN
+286 NSINPLNN
-294 SKISIKNATLNCTN
+294 SKISIKNAKLNCTN
-308 DGNNCYPIFAQE
+308 DGNNCYPIFAQN
-320 NSNVELDNVKAES
+320 NSNVELDNVTITS

-338 GAGGNSNMII
+338 GTVENSNMLI
-348 KNSNFICTEDNCLY
+348 KNSNFNCTEDNCLY
-362 DDSIGKLTVLD
+362 SSSIEKLTVLD

-394 NTKLESETN
+394 NAKLESETY

-410 ISGKITIENSKLE
+410 ISGKITIENS
-423 SETNNAVINDG
+423 
-434 KNGKITI
+434 
-441 ENSELIS
+441 ELIS
-448 SNFRAIT
+448 SNYRGVT
-455 LSDKSSGSID
+455 LDYASNGSID

-472 GKDYGVLNNSNGGGV
+472 CKDYGVLNNSNGGGV

-525 KEGNTDVYKAKAIKN
+525 KEGNTDINKTKAIKN

-545 ININANVSDFCG
+545 ININGNVSDFCG

-577 VNDDAATGEIKI
+577 VNDDTATGEIKI

-601 VENFRGN
+601 VENFQGN

-644 MNDTKIDRYNNP
+644 INDTKIDRYNNP
-656 SHIVLTTDLVCK
+656 SHIVLTANLVCK

>member
-44 SADGYINAVNDYIL
+44 SADGYISAVNDYIL

-107 YLLKYDGKE
+107 YLLKYDGRE

-131 LAIGEKKHDNV
+131 LAIGEKKYDNV

-172 MNDNILKLS
+172 MNDNTLKLS

-190 MSSSINT
+190 MSSSINI
-197 TFANLDD
+197 TFDNLDD
-204 TKNYILMLKDETITT
+204 TKNYILMLKDETIES
-219 NMTVGEKKK
+219 NLIVDEKKK
-228 VTINLNEQNLI
+228 VSINLNEQNLI
-239 YNGSNSTSAF
+239 YNGSNSTATF

-266 SSHSAQVI
+266 NMNSATVT

-286 KTIRPLGN
+286 NSINPLNN
-294 SKISIKNATLNCTN
+294 SKISIKNAKLNCTN
-308 DGNNCYPIFAQE
+308 DGNNCYPIFAQN
-320 NSNVELDNVKAES
+320 NSNVELDNVTITS

-338 GAGGNSNMII
+338 GTVENSNMLI
-348 KNSNFICTEDNCLY
+348 KNSNFNCTEDNCLY
-362 DDSIGKLTVLD
+362 SSSIEKLTVLD

-394 NTKLESETN
+394 NTKLESETY

-410 ISGKITIENSKLE
+410 ISGKITIENS
-423 SETNNAVINDG
+423 
-434 KNGKITI
+434 
-441 ENSELIS
+441 ELIS
-448 SNFRAIT
+448 SNYRGVT
-455 LSDKSSGSID
+455 LDYASNGSID

-525 KEGNTDVYKAKAIKN
+525 KEGNTDINKTKAIKN

-545 ININANVSDFCG
+545 ININGNVSDFCG

-577 VNDDAATGEIKI
+577 VNDDTATGEIKI

-601 VENFRGN
+601 VENFQGN

-656 SHIVLTTDLVCK
+656 SHIVLTADLVCK

>member
-44 SADGYINAVNDYIL
+44 SADGYISAVNDYIL

-94 DEKINNAQLCYDT
+94 DEKVSSAQLLFDT
-107 YLLKYDGKE
+107 YLVKYDGKE

-131 LAIGEKKHDNV
+131 LVIGEKEYDNV
-142 TKDDIETEFNI
+142 AKVAKDDIETEFNI

-308 DGNNCYPIFAQE
+308 DGNNCYPIFAQN
-320 NSNVELDNVKAES
+320 NSNVELDNVRITS

-338 GAGGNSNMII
+338 GAGGNSNMLI
-348 KNSNFICTEDNCLY
+348 KNSDFTCTEDNCLY
-362 DDSIGKLTVLD
+362 SSSIEKLTILD
-373 TTIKASGY
+373 TRINAYGY

-386 NSGEVTIK
+386 NSG
-394 NTKLESETN
+394 
-403 NAVINAG
+403 
-410 ISGKITIENSKLE
+410 KII
-423 SETNNAVINDG
+423 
-434 KNGKITI
+434 I

-448 SNFRAIT
+448 SNYRGVILGET
-455 LSDKSSGSID
+455 SNGSID
-465 IYNSRVI
+465 IYNSKVI
-472 GKDYGVLNNSNGGGV
+472 GNDYGVLNNSNGGGV

-502 MNIHDGKINI
+502 MNINDGKINI

>member
-131 LAIGEKKHDNV
+131 LVIGEKKYDNV
-142 TKDDIETEFNI
+142 IKDDIETEFNI

-172 MNDNILKLS
+172 MNDNTLKLS

-190 MSSSINT
+190 MSNSIYT
-197 TFANLDD
+197 TFAKLDD
-204 TKNYILMLKDETITT
+204 TKNYILMLKDETIES
-219 NMTVGEKKK
+219 NLIVDEKNK
-228 VTINLNEQNLI
+228 VTINLNGQNLTS
-239 YNGSNSTSAF
+239 NGSDSTSAF
-249 EISGELSIIG
+249 GISGELSIIG
-259 QNSSIAG
+259 ENSSIAG
-266 SSHSAQVI
+266 NMNSAEVTK
-274 NNGILN
+274 NGILN

-286 KTIRPLGN
+286 NSIRALGN
-294 SKISIKNATLNCTN
+294 SKISIKNAKLNCTN
-308 DGNNCYPIFAQE
+308 DGNNCYPMLANY

-338 GAGGNSNMII
+338 GAVGNSNMII
-348 KNSNFICTEDNCLY
+348 KNSNFTCTEDNCLY
-362 DDSIGKLTVLD
+362 DDSIGKLTILD
-373 TTIKASGY
+373 TKINAYGY

-394 NTKLESETN
+394 NTKLESKTN
-403 NAVINAG
+403 NAVTNVGA
-410 ISGKITIENSKLE
+410 SGKII
-423 SETNNAVINDG
+423 
-434 KNGKITI
+434 I

-448 SNFRAIT
+448 SNYRGVT
-455 LSDKSSGSID
+455 LDYNSNGSID

-472 GKDYGVLNNSNGGGV
+472 GNDYGVLNGSNVSGV

-502 MNIHDGKINI
+502 MNVHDGKINI

-525 KEGNTDVYKAKAIKN
+525 KEGNTSVYKAKAIKN

-577 VNDDAATGEIKI
+577 VNDDTATGEIKI

-601 VENFRGN
+601 VENFQGN